1 MFTRTD
7 GVSLLYKGLTHS
19 FHGESESCKSMVAH
33 AEAVQVLMAGGTV
46 LYVDFESDG
55 ATVVDRLLTL
65 GASPDAIRG
74 RFSYRKPETK
84 PTTTVLQLAEW
95 VQLLH
100 HSFDLAVIDG
110 VTDALGVYGYSTVDN
125 DDLTRWA
132 IELPGR

>member
-1 MFTRTD
+1 LTERAAVDLTKFLDGTYESVVPTMFTRTD

-19 FHGESESCKSMVAH
+19 FHGESESCKSMVAQ

-84 PTTTVLQLAEW
+84 PTTTVLQLVAC
-95 VQLLH
+95 
-100 HSFDLAVIDG
+100 
-110 VTDALGVYGYSTVDN
+110 
-125 DDLTRWA
+125 R
-132 IELPGR
+132 R